1 MTMTLT
7 QVRGLV
13 RDISDLDTTDLPDS
27 LLDTYVKEGFQRIVA
42 LERQY
47 PFYEEEY
54 TLTTVA
60 NTQAYTIATLGDIR
74 EIISITDTASAGVR
88 LQMIAHDDAEETWL
102 GDANVASRPLFYTI
116 WKKKIYLWPK
126 PAGIYTLTARA
137 YRNPLYTW
145 LDSPY
150 NTAVDADEWFHVM
163 LGYFVLARVFQRQ
176 EDPQMSAMYMQSFEQ
191 GVGIARRDIMAMPSA
206 GPLILSGGRKHP
218 SFDRWLKSLG
228 QSQW

>member
-1 MTMTLT
+1 MAMTLT
-7 QVRGLV
+7 SIRSLV
-13 RDISDLDTTDLPDS
+13 RDISDLDATDLPNS
-27 LLDTYVKEGFQRIVA
+27 LLDTYVREGFQRIVA

-60 NTQAYTIATLGDIR
+60 NTQTYTISTLGDIR
-74 EIISITDTASAGVR
+74 EIISITDTSSSGVR

-126 PAGIYTLTARA
+126 PAGIYTLTVRA

-145 LDSPY
+145 LDSILV
-150 NTAVDADEWFHVM
+150 AVDADEWFHVQ
-163 LGYFVLARVFQRQ
+163 LAYFVLARVFQRQ

-191 GVGIARRDIMAMPSA
+191 GVGISRRDVMATPSA
-206 GPLILSGGRKHP
+206 RPLILSGGRIAP
-218 SFDRWLKSLG
+218 SFDRWLLSLG
-228 QSQW
+228 QNQW